1 MQTSL
6 FYTAKEV
13 QDMLGVS
20 RGKAYQVVRE
30 LNMQLQEMGFIIV
43 PGKIPRHYR
52 LWGGLNER
60 MWFFAC
66 KKYGEGAGK
75 WEVFV
80 YVSDYTGRKKLKH
93 KRGFKTRREAVAWGG
108 QFKLRQ

>member
-43 PGKIPRHYR
+43 PGKIPKQFLH
-52 LWGGLNER
+52 EH
-60 MWFFAC
+60 F
-66 KKYGEGAGK
+66 YGMAFHPIK
-75 WEVFV
+75 EV
-80 YVSDYTGRKKLKH
+80 
-93 KRGFKTRREAVAWGG
+93 EA
-108 QFKLRQ
+108 QLI